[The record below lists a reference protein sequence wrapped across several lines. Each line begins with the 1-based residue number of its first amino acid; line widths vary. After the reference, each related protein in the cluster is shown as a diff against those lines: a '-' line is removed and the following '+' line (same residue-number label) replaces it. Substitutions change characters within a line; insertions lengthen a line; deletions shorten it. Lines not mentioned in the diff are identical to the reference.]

1 VFSGAGELVSQAAA
15 QLGVG
20 VDDWMCCS
28 SMQQLQEAV
37 MDVRKQQLQ
46 HPELQQVGVSP
57 VMNLGC

>member
-1 VFSGAGELVSQAAA
+1 
-15 QLGVG
+15 
-20 VDDWMCCS
+20 
-28 SMQQLQEAV
+28 MQQLQEAV